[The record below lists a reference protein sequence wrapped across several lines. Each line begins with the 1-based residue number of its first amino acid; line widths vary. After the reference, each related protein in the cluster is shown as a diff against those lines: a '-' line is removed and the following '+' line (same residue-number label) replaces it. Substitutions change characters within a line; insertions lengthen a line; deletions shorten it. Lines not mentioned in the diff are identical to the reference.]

1 MILECICDVEGC
13 GEHGRLKHGQLPAG
27 WVYFVVFEKRKLPRK
42 IPQFP
47 VDMEDMVMREQMNI
61 PRMRK
66 RAVCGK
72 HELPKLVIYDGEEDD
87 ESTILGG
94 GLGV

>member
-1 MILECICDVEGC
+1 MILECVCDVEGC
-13 GEHGRLKHGQLPAG
+13 GERGRLKHGQLPAG
-27 WVYFVVFEKRKLPRK
+27 WVYFVMFEKRKLSRK
-42 IPQFP
+42 LPQFP
-47 VDMEDMVMREQMNI
+47 VDIDDMVLREQANM

-87 ESTILGG
+87 EPMMGLG
-94 GLGV
+94 GLGM